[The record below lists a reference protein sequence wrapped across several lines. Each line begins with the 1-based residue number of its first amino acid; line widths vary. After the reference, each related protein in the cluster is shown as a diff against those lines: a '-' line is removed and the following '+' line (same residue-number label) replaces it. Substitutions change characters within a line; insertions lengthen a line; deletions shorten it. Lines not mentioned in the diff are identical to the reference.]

1 MATIHAAIFIEE
13 DNSQFEVSVQSTGQ
27 HVLTLVPYEVNVYL
41 TRVQLVILRDQL
53 TAFLGS
59 GQ

>member
-1 MATIHAAIFIEE
+1 MATTHTAIFIEE
-13 DNSQFEVSVQSTGQ
+13 DNSQFEVSVQVTGQ
-27 HVLTLVPYEVNVYL
+27 HVLTLVPYEANVYL

-53 TAFLGS
+53 TAFLED